1 MKAKRV
7 WTVCLAVLTL
17 LALLAGCGKQAQ
29 VQSDP
34 SPEPD
39 PEPALFDGSFD
50 LVLKSEYQGDLPE
63 VNFRLA
69 TDEDGKRYFFSGG
82 FTEPHR
88 KVDDI
93 TPLVYGKQYS
103 MTITNL
109 EALTGVADQPGFQ
122 GIWAIFKAGGQ
133 ECGRVFIPEDQL
145 HGGTVRVVKLHGAGA
160 VRRRIMDMGITRGV
174 EVHVRKVAPLGDPIE
189 VTVRGYQL
197 SLRKGDAEM
206 IEVE

>member
-29 VQSDP
+29 VQPDP

-39 PEPALFDGSFD
+39 SEPALFDGSFD
-50 LVLKSEYQGDLPE
+50 LVLKSEYQGDLSE

-103 MTITNL
+103 MPITNL
-109 EALTGVADQPGFQ
+109 EVLTGVADQPGFQ
-122 GIWAIFKAGGQ
+122 GIWAIFGAGGQEGGLVHEVLQVGAGEAAGGLGHLVEVHILGQGLFQ

-145 HGGTVRVVKLHGAGA
+145 HGGTVRVVLDSSGSVVSEAA
-160 VRRRIMDMGITRGV
+160 
-174 EVHVRKVAPLGDPIE
+174 A
-189 VTVRGYQL
+189 
-197 SLRKGDAEM
+197 S
-206 IEVE
+206 

>member
-17 LALLAGCGKQAQ
+17 LALLAGCGNQAQ
-29 VQSDP
+29 VQPDP

-39 PEPALFDGSFD
+39 SEPALFDGSFN

-69 TDEDGKRYFFSGG
+69 TDEDGKRYFFSGS

-103 MTITNL
+103 VPITNL
-109 EALTGVADQPGFQ
+109 EVLTGRNIK
-122 GIWAIFKAGGQ
+122 GIWVHFEIDRQ

-145 HGGTVRVVKLHGAGA
+145 HGGTVRVVLDSSGSVVSEAA
-160 VRRRIMDMGITRGV
+160 
-174 EVHVRKVAPLGDPIE
+174 A
-189 VTVRGYQL
+189 
-197 SLRKGDAEM
+197 S
-206 IEVE
+206 

>member
-1 MKAKRV
+1 MSSVICPPA
-7 WTVCLAVLTL
+7 AVNLT
-17 LALLAGCGKQAQ
+17 A
-29 VQSDP
+29 
-34 SPEPD
+34 
-39 PEPALFDGSFD
+39 FDSR
-50 LVLKSEYQGDLPE
+50 LLKSEYQGDLPE

-82 FTEPHR
+82 FTEPSI

-122 GIWAIFKAGGQ
+122 VIWGIFGAGGQ

-145 HGGTVRVVKLHGAGA
+145 HGGTVRVVLDSSGSVVSEAA
-160 VRRRIMDMGITRGV
+160 
-174 EVHVRKVAPLGDPIE
+174 A
-189 VTVRGYQL
+189 
-197 SLRKGDAEM
+197 S
-206 IEVE
+206 